1 MHVKLPAT
9 KIFVTKYFNAFLC
22 KSISKKSH
30 QFFFTKPWDRNER
43 NRRRGRLKPIEPVK
57 DTDIHTYTCTLITG
71 RSVIYKIVNGQEGG
85 TSAKL

>member
-30 QFFFTKPWDRNER
+30 QFFSRNLE
-43 NRRRGRLKPIEPVK
+43 IEMK
-57 DTDIHTYTCTLITG
+57 EIEEEED
-71 RSVIYKIVNGQEGG
+71 
-85 TSAKL
+85 